1 MALLADKR
9 GVEVAGWNAPDNF
22 TLSGDADE
30 IDALKPLVKAQG
42 GLFKRLP
49 LAYAFHSSKMAP
61 LEGEV
66 LSTLS
71 GLKPVETN
79 DVRFV
84 SSVTGEV
91 TAGNTLTAHY
101 WWQNVRQPVRFEA
114 AVDTLVAEGFTHFIE
129 VGPHAILGGYMRAI
143 AKKHQIDVKIGY
155 LMHRAGNWAG
165 VRRQFAAVMALALTS
180 DAWPHPAALCLE

>member
-1 MALLADKR
+1 M
-9 GVEVAGWNAPDNF
+9 
-22 TLSGDADE
+22 
-30 IDALKPLVKAQG
+30 
-42 GLFKRLP
+42 
-49 LAYAFHSSKMAP
+49 
-61 LEGEV
+61 
-66 LSTLS
+66 
-71 GLKPVETN
+71 
-79 DVRFV
+79 
-84 SSVTGEV
+84 TGEV

-180 DAWPHPAALCLE
+180 DAWPETERDRTLPRYAWNKKLLWAAPTTESWRLFENNRVHPLLGRPVPHAEHVWEHTVACRS